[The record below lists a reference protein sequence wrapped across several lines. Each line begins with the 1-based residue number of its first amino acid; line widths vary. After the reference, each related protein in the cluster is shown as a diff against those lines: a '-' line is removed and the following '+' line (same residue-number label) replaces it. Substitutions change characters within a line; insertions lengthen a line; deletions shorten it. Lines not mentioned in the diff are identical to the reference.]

1 MGVGWAKRKIA
12 LAFRPELSFAVVD
25 GVLQVLMPSPI
36 GERLE
41 RLPIDQE
48 VIDIDPSGNTFVK
61 VSSWDGTALVTVA
74 RDASGK
80 APEVVTNLTEVVTR
94 RVIRDDGCLVQT
106 STASGGKVC
115 FQRVFHPKP
124 RK

>member
-80 APEVVTNLTEVVTR
+80 PPEVVTR